1 MVPIPCLLISIIIEG
16 RVWNQILVE
25 YCEFTSMSLV
35 PDLVPVGCALV
46 PGWSCSKIA
55 VNSSIWALVP
65 GLVPI
70 GSGWFRGRV
79 AAYTVGGGPLAE
91 GP

>member
-1 MVPIPCLLISIIIEG
+1 M
-16 RVWNQILVE
+16 WNQILVE
-25 YCEFTSMSLV
+25 YYEFTSMSLV
-35 PDLVPVGCALV
+35 PDLVPVGSVLV
-46 PGWSCSKIA
+46 PGWPCSEIA
-55 VNSSIWALVP
+55 VNRSIWALVP
-65 GLVPI
+65 ELVPI